1 MEVDEL
7 RISLHP
13 SSSAAFDKFP
23 WQWRLIDG
31 RKVAV
36 GEKTTRKANKKKI
49 LCRSPHI
56 TSWFN
61 LKSVKIQHLLGHAFI
76 WILLRLLLRRFV
88 PSSTEFSSSSRH
100 RCLLPFLRPLNLTFF
115 IMILSQCFGLLFN
128 PSSFYHSF
136 LPFHRRRLLA
146 FLLLA
151 ASTSNRARYPRVS
164 LLLRLF
170 SSFPEVSL
178 LFGWFFSSLLLVKEK
193 NTTSELKK
201 ATDLRI
207 GQVV

>member
-1 MEVDEL
+1 M
-7 RISLHP
+7 
-13 SSSAAFDKFP
+13 
-23 WQWRLIDG
+23 DG

-36 GEKTTRKANKKKI
+36 DGERKQSRKANKKKI
-49 LCRSPHI
+49 LCQSPRI
-56 TSWFN
+56 TSCLN

-76 WILLRLLLRRFV
+76 WILLRRLLLLLRFGALFHRI
-88 PSSTEFSSSSRH
+88 SSSSRR
-100 RCLLPFLRPLNLTFF
+100 RCSLPFLRPLNLTFF

-170 SSFPEVSL
+170 SSFLEVSL
-178 LFGWFFSSLLLVKEK
+178 LFGRFLIFFSSLLLVKEK
-193 NTTSELKK
+193 IQHQN
-201 ATDLRI
+201 
-207 GQVV
+207 

>member
-1 MEVDEL
+1 M
-7 RISLHP
+7 
-13 SSSAAFDKFP
+13 
-23 WQWRLIDG
+23 DG

-36 GEKTTRKANKKKI
+36 GEKTTRKVNKKKI
-49 LCRSPHI
+49 LCQSPHI

-61 LKSVKIQHLLGHAFI
+61 LKSVKIQHLGHAFI
-76 WILLRLLLRRFV
+76 WILLRPLLLRLFV
-88 PSSTEFSSSSRH
+88 PSSTEFSSSSRR

-128 PSSFYHSF
+128 PSSF
-136 LPFHRRRLLA
+136 FHRRRRLLA

-170 SSFPEVSL
+170 SSSLEVSL
-178 LFGWFFSSLLLVKEK
+178 LFGWFLIFFLASSREGK

-201 ATDLRI
+201 LPTYALDKSYRVSHGIRSGFL
-207 GQVV
+207 Q